1 MKYLCNKRV
10 IYNEVLNVIILLI
23 SCLLGHLMDLEVHLV
38 HLVVVLCTVGDLVV
52 VRLSLLVVLLDRL
65 VVVLC
70 IKDGQVVDLLLVGR
84 LGLLVRQVLPVLV
97 VLILVV
103 LLVLVVALLSQVV
116 VLYLKVD
123 QLC

>member
-1 MKYLCNKRV
+1 
-10 IYNEVLNVIILLI
+10 
-23 SCLLGHLMDLEVHLV
+23 MDLEVHLV

-84 LGLLVRQVLPVLV
+84 LDLLVRQVLPVLV

-103 LLVLVVALLSQVV
+103 LLVLVVALLIQVV